1 VWRWASRAVAGA
13 TLLAT
18 AWTAG
23 CGGIGSSPKPS
34 AFAGRSATTA
44 SKTAPKAA
52 PPADYTDLLIAPD
65 ALGLPGEPYSAQV
78 PTQNPQGVPGVS
90 TSMVNRS
97 DTRSVGDTIYL
108 LPDPDAATTS
118 LNGAKQSLNTVITTP
133 LAQSAPVGD
142 AGTIATG
149 NSLDG
154 TKGMTVV
161 MFTRGRAFVTMQ
173 FDAAP
178 GQAITSQLATQAAQ
192 RQDAIVKD
200 KAPT

>member
-1 VWRWASRAVAGA
+1 V
-13 TLLAT
+13 
-18 AWTAG
+18 
-23 CGGIGSSPKPS
+23 SSPKPS
-34 AFAGRSATTA
+34 AFAGPSATTA

-52 PPADYTDLLIAPD
+52 PPTDYTDLLITPD

-90 TSMVNRS
+90 TLMVNQS

-108 LPDPDAATTS
+108 LPDPDAATMS
-118 LNGAKQSLNTVITTP
+118 LNGAKQSLDTVIAAP
-133 LAQSAPVGD
+133 VPRPAPVGD
-142 AGTIATG
+142 TGTIATG
-149 NSLDG
+149 DSLDG

>member
-1 VWRWASRAVAGA
+1 MWRSARRAVAGA

-23 CGGIGSSPKPS
+23 CASIVPSPKPS
-34 AFAGRSATTA
+34 AFAGPSITTA
-44 SKTAPKAA
+44 PKTTKAA
-52 PPADYTDLLIAPD
+52 PPTDYTDLLITPD

-97 DTRSVGDTIYL
+97 DTHAVGDTIYL
-108 LPDPDAATTS
+108 LPDPAAAKTS
-118 LNGAKQSLNTVITTP
+118 LNGAKQSLDAVIATP
-133 LAQSAPVGD
+133 VPQPAPVGD
-142 AGTIATG
+142 TGTIATG
-149 NSLDG
+149 NSPDG
-154 TKGMTVV
+154 TKGVTVV
-161 MFTRGRAFVTMQ
+161 MFTRGRAFVTMK
-173 FDAAP
+173 FDAAS
-178 GQAITSQLATQAAQ
+178 GDAVTSQLATQVAQ

>member
-1 VWRWASRAVAGA
+1 VWRSVSRAVAGA
-13 TLLAT
+13 TLAAT
-18 AWTAG
+18 VSTAA
-23 CGGIGSSPKPS
+23 CGSIASSPNPS
-34 AFAGRSATTA
+34 VLSAPAATT
-44 SKTAPKAA
+44 TATPKAA

-90 TSMVNRS
+90 TVMVNRS

-118 LNGAKQSLNTVITTP
+118 LKGATQSLDTVIVTP
-133 LAQSAPVGD
+133 LAQPAPVGD
-142 AGTIATG
+142 TGTIATG
-149 NSLDG
+149 DSLDG

-161 MFTRGRAFVTMQ
+161 MFTRGRAFVTME

-178 GQAITSQLATQAAQ
+178 GEAITSQLATQAAQ
-192 RQDAIVKD
+192 GQDAIVKD
-200 KAPT
+200 KAPI